1 MKRAFYMRF
10 VKGGDGLH
18 DRTGGLPTHLPPEV
32 PHCWN
37 SGEEMAFLAQFYC
50 TPERP
55 NLPDTLCIQLYQ
67 CRDVGM
73 GDDPVPVVV
82 QVPLGANPNSEKVG
96 IAQRAVDRYHIE
108 WEPKDDPD
116 VVPLGPDPTEE
127 ELQLA
132 ESKVGGTPYEG
143 YVLEPGEVF
152 LLQLEEDPAGFNF
165 AGRTAMVVID
175 VRGQLQV
182 RLA

>member
-1 MKRAFYMRF
+1 MRF
-10 VKGGDGLH
+10 VKGGDGLL

-37 SGEEMAFLAQFYC
+37 SGEEMAFVAQFYC
-50 TPERP
+50 TPERL

-67 CRDVGM
+67 CREAGM
-73 GDDPVPVVV
+73 GDDPLPVPVR
-82 QVPLGANPNSEKVG
+82 VPLGASLNADQVG
-96 IAQRAVDRYHIE
+96 IAQRSVGLYHVE
-108 WEPKDDPD
+108 WEPRDDPD
-116 VVPLGPDPTEE
+116 VVPVGPDPTDE
-127 ELQLA
+127 ELHRVG
-132 ESKVGGTPYEG
+132 SKVGGTPYHD
-143 YVLEPGEVF
+143 YALEPGEVF

-165 AGRTAMVVID
+165 AGRTAIVVKD